1 MLMRNVSHEISL
13 GAINIAVYLGDALAQ
28 FDLLNKSLKE

>member
-1 MLMRNVSHEISL
+1 MRNVSHEIFL
-13 GAINIAVYLGDALAQ
+13 ETINIAVYLGDVLAQ